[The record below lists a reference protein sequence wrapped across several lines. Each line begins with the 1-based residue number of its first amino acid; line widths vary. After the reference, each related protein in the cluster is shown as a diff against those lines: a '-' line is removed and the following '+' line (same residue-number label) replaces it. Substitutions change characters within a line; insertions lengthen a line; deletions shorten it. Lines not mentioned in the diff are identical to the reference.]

1 MNVYPIVE
9 ERFPHTIVCFWNGI
23 GKVRLHKRKVVESIR
38 ITGDQDAGRG
48 GKPTRIV
55 RILSGDSRYFPGCNS
70 RRTREQKLLVPD
82 NIAALW

>member
-1 MNVYPIVE
+1 M
-9 ERFPHTIVCFWNGI
+9 
-23 GKVRLHKRKVVESIR
+23 RLPQAQGCGEHPYYR
-38 ITGDQDAGRG
+38 DQDAGHG